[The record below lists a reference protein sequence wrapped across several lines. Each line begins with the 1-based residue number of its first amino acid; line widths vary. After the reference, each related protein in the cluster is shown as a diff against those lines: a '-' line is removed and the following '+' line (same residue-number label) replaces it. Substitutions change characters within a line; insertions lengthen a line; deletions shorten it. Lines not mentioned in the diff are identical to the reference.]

1 MLQEFTAKWHSL
13 VPEGERVLLA
23 VSGGVDSLCLLTL
36 CLDAG
41 LKERIAVAHCNF
53 HLRGAESD
61 ADAAFVERFCA
72 ERGVKFHHCDFDTL
86 GRSASNGV
94 SVEMAARELR
104 YEYFAGLCST
114 EGYYATAVAHNSND
128 NAETLILNLLRGT
141 GLRGISGMAEDGQVL
156 GGRVVRP
163 LLGFSRAQIE
173 EYVRGKGLV
182 WREDRTNGD
191 CAYSRNRVR
200 NRIFPEMARI
210 NPSFLTTLSSD
221 MQHFAQAAGVLDE
234 YWTKSRKRIEIAPG
248 EVSIEAL
255 RAESQREYLL
265 WRFAEPAGLSE
276 DCLASLSRLV
286 FSCEE
291 GKTLSGKVFEGSN
304 ARILTA
310 PGRLVL
316 SYDSHAAGSEVVAD
330 GPGVYELHGKR
341 MEIRL
346 EDYVNGM
353 ERIGGQLVADAAK
366 ISFPLKLR
374 GWRSGDWICP
384 FGMRGR
390 RKKLS
395 DVFTELGYSASQKA
409 LAIVVELDGSHA
421 ALVSGYRIDEAL
433 RVDSSTAKVFVFKI
447 L

>member
-1 MLQEFTAKWHSL
+1 MLQKFTAKWHNL

-23 VSGGVDSLCLLTL
+23 VSGGVDSLCLLAL

-61 ADAAFVERFCA
+61 ADAAFVERFCS

-156 GGRVVRP
+156 GVRVVRP

-200 NRIFPEMARI
+200 NRIFPEMAQI

-221 MQHFAQAAGVLDE
+221 MQHFAQASGVLDE
-234 YWTKSRKRIEIAPG
+234 YWTKSRKKIEIAPG

-265 WRFAEPAGLSE
+265 WRFAEPAGLSG

-286 FSCEE
+286 FSCDDS
-291 GKTLSGKVFEGSN
+291 KTLSGKVFEGSN

-316 SYDSHAAGSEVVAD
+316 SYDSPAAGSEVVAD

-341 MEIRL
+341 MEIKF

-353 ERIGGQLVADAAK
+353 ERTPGQLVADAAK

-374 GWRSGDWICP
+374 CWRSGDWICP

-433 RVDSSTAKVFVFKI
+433 RVDSSTAKVLVFRI

>member
-23 VSGGVDSLCLLTL
+23 VSGGADSLCLLQL
-36 CLDAG
+36 CIDAA
-41 LKERIAVAHCNF
+41 LSERIAVAHCNF

-104 YEYFAGLCST
+104 YGYFAGLCAS

-141 GLRGISGMAEDGQVL
+141 GLRGICGMAETSEVL
-156 GGRVVRP
+156 GGRVIRP
-163 LLGFSRAQIE
+163 LLGFSRARIE
-173 EYVRGKGLV
+173 EYVRGKGLI
-182 WREDRTNGD
+182 WREDRTNSD
-191 CAYSRNRVR
+191 CIYSRNRIR
-200 NRIFPEMARI
+200 NRIFPELAQI
-210 NPSFLTTLSSD
+210 NPSFLSTLCSD

-234 YWTKSRKRIEIAPG
+234 YWTKSGKRIEIAPG

-255 RAESQREYLL
+255 RSEPQREYLL
-265 WRFAEPAGLSE
+265 WRFVEPAGLSE
-276 DCLASLSRLV
+276 GCLASLSRLL
-286 FSCEE
+286 FSSDE

-310 PGRLVL
+310 RGRLVL
-316 SYDSHAAGSEVVAD
+316 SYDSPAGGAEVTAS
-330 GPGVYELHGKR
+330 GPGVYELLGKR
-341 MEIRL
+341 VEIRL
-346 EDYVNGM
+346 EDYVPDM
-353 ERIGGQLVADAAK
+353 EHIGRQLIADAAK

-409 LAIVVELDGSHA
+409 RAVVVELDGSHA

-433 RVDSSTAKVFVFKI
+433 RVDSDTTKVLVFKI